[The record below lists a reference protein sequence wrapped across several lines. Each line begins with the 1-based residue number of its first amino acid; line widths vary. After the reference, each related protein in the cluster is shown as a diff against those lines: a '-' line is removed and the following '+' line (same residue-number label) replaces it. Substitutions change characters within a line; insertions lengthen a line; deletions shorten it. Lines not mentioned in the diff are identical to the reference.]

1 MGKAQSKNRVFIRGE
16 MAFNVQTQEIPVH
29 VLLGS
34 RHSNR
39 DVLVLLDGFIN
50 PLPCS
55 GDGVREM
62 TLPGDRVE
70 KIHPELRR
78 RSFPSSLVYD
88 TRGLELFEEL
98 TKLEDE
104 YYLTACERSL
114 LRTHMDEIAVHIPDG
129 AAIVELGC
137 GSMTK
142 TAIILDY
149 LRNVAKKKNLRFYGL
164 DIDDTY
170 LRQSLENL
178 RSVVEKED
186 RDAEYTISYA
196 GIHGTFEQLVSFLPN
211 IPGPRYFLWLGSTI
225 GNMTR
230 QEAADLLRLYGNAMD
245 PADGFFL
252 AADKRN
258 DPRTI
263 VRAYNDS
270 QGRVAA
276 FTMNILV
283 CLNRLLE
290 QNVFDVT
297 KFETWSGYDIAAGQN
312 EMYFKSLVDQTIVIP
327 APYSGGVKK
336 YAEVRLK
343 KDELI
348 LCFVSV
354 KYSSDDL
361 KLLAAAAELAV
372 AQIWTDPQEMFYF
385 ALLRK
390 SSSTKE

>member
-1 MGKAQSKNRVFIRGE
+1 MVL
-16 MAFNVQTQEIPVH
+16 NVQTQEIPVY
-29 VLLGS
+29 VLPGS
-34 RHSNR
+34 RHSNY

-55 GDGVREM
+55 GDSVREM

-149 LRNVAKKKNLRFYGL
+149 LHNVAKKKNLRFYGL

-196 GIHGTFEQLVSFLPN
+196 GIHGTFEELVSFLPN

-230 QEAADLLRLYGNAMD
+230 HEAADLLRLYGNAME

-258 DPRTI
+258 DSKVI
-263 VRAYNDS
+263 VAAYNDS

-312 EMYFKSLVDQTIVIP
+312 EVHIKSLVDQTVVIP
-327 APYSGGVKK
+327 APYSGGVEKN
-336 YAEVRLK
+336 AEVHLK

-348 LCFVSV
+348 LFFVSV
-354 KYSSDDL
+354 KYSREDL
-361 KLLAAAAELAV
+361 KTLTAAAGLTVE
-372 AQIWTDPQEMFYF
+372 QNWTDPKEMFYF
-385 ALLRK
+385 TLLKK
-390 SSSTKE
+390 SVRY

>member
-1 MGKAQSKNRVFIRGE
+1 MLVLHVNQMLGLRGIDSNDWRE
-16 MAFNVQTQEIPVH
+16 TIPIH
-29 VLLGS
+29 VLEGGQLFDPNELS
-34 RHSNR
+34 
-39 DVLVLLDGFIN
+39 LDEFIN
-50 PLPCS
+50 PSCCS
-55 GDGVREM
+55 ANDIRELF
-62 TLPGDRVE
+62 LPGGILK
-70 KIHPELRR
+70 KIYPEQRR
-78 RSFPSSLVYD
+78 RSFSSSLLYD

-104 YYLTACERSL
+104 YYLTACEKSL
-114 LRTHMDEIAVHIPDG
+114 LKCRLREIAVHIPDG

-230 QEAADLLRLYGNAMD
+230 QEAADLLRFYRETME
-245 PADGFFL
+245 PEDGFFL

-270 QGRVAA
+270 KGIIAA
-276 FTMNILV
+276 LGMNTLV
-283 CLNRLLE
+283 CLNRLLG

-297 KFETWSGYDIAAGQN
+297 KFERWSGYNIADGQN
-312 EMYFKSLVDQTIVIP
+312 EAYIKSLTDQKIVIP
-327 APYSGGVKK
+327 APFSGDKEK
-336 YAEVRLK
+336 SAEVHLK

-348 LCFVSV
+348 HYLYSV
-354 KYSSDDL
+354 KYSSEDL
-361 KLLAAAAELAV
+361 KTLAV
-372 AQIWTDPQEMFYF
+372 AAGLTVEQIWTDPKEMFYF
-385 ALLRK
+385 TLLKK
-390 SSSTKE
+390 SSSTEE